1 MDGDDDGDDDDENDD
16 ANDDDDD
23 DDDEDDDRFYCCA
36 VLCRGCFARPASSWH
51 RRL

>member
-36 VLCRGCFARPASSWH
+36 VLCRVWFARPASSWH